1 MNRTRSRYDIRKG
14 DMLEV
19 TAWFSDDEGFEEADD
34 PQSLNMSGDSPS
46 VELVLVISD
55 YGPHDTGIAI
65 LDSRGRLGVT
75 LDSYVVKQYPGSR

>member
-19 TAWFSDDEGFEEADD
+19 TAWFSDDEGFEEAYRA
-34 PQSLNMSGDSPS
+34 LNMSGDSPS